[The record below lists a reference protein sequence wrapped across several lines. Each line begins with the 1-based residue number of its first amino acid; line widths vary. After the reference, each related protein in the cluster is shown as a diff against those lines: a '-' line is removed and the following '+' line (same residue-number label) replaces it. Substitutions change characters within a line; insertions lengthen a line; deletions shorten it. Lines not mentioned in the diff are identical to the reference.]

1 MASSIGMKRPVLAS
15 RAICIVF
22 AMFVFPAPFRRC
34 EDLPKALGL
43 TSDWAIRFKQS
54 TSVVITTEAVS
65 KDYQR
70 MSLGFVTLT
79 RGPVTENSAPRWQL
93 HEWHNGTM
101 YHLRFAEPTNWT
113 CAPSVALA

>member
-1 MASSIGMKRPVLAS
+1 MKTCPRSS
-15 RAICIVF
+15 
-22 AMFVFPAPFRRC
+22 
-34 EDLPKALGL
+34 GL
-43 TSDWAIRFKQS
+43 TSDWAIRFEQS
-54 TSVVITTEAVS
+54 ISVAATTEAVS

-70 MSLGFVTLT
+70 MSLESVTLT